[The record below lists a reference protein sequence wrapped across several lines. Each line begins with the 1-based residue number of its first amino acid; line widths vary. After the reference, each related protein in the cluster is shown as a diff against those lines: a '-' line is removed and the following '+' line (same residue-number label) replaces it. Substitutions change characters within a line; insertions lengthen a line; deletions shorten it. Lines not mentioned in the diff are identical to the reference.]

1 MKKQGYPLILS
12 LAGAII
18 FTGIQAYAF
27 DWQYSGENTAIY
39 CNATESGSVPR
50 GRSYTV
56 TFYTDGGK
64 PAEIQYG
71 CSITR
76 NPSTPYKQDVS
87 STMRCN
93 YINKISGSEYVLNGK
108 NSSESLFQSSDPS
121 AICAHAYFDLGITA
135 EKK

>member
-12 LAGAII
+12 LSGVILL
-18 FTGIQAYAF
+18 TGIQAFAF
-27 DWQYSGENTAIY
+27 DWQRSAESGVIY
-39 CNATESGSVPR
+39 CNAPESCSVPR

-64 PAEIQYG
+64 RAELQYG

-93 YINKISGSEYVLNGK
+93 YINKISGSEYALNGK
-108 NSSESLFQSSDPS
+108 NSSESLFQSSEPS
-121 AICAHAYFDLGITA
+121 AICAHAYFDLGVTA